1 MISEKKLK
9 AFVLGGV
16 GRRGSTKKDVEE
28 AKQKE
33 EKEAVGKAYQE
44 FVDTF
49 QGSGTGKTW
58 IKAGTF
64 DAGKQKHD
72 SSGKGSLYR
81 PKSKLSSMDKE
92 MSHGSVESSKS
103 TSSGASASSGGGSG
117 GGGGGSSSST
127 YRRPEKPGSKKKIQ
141 EKKKSN
147 LESFKEELKAI
158 QEEREERHRVK
169 SMLKSSSSTTTPP
182 APPGPTIV
190 EPVPV
195 PVPSPPLCSGKDQRN
210 ALDCGDPTSTNLYL
224 GNLSPR
230 LTEQQLMEIFGK
242 YGPLASIK
250 IMWPRTEDEKSRG
263 RNCGFVAYMSR
274 VDGERALNNLSGKD
288 VDGFE
293 MKMGWGKPVPIPL
306 FPLYIPP
313 KLLKLTLPPPTTGLP
328 FNCQCSEE
336 QLNKSHNYNPP
347 KNASDQEK
355 FDKLLFRS
363 TVKVVI
369 PTDRTKLCLINRM
382 IEFVIREGPMFE
394 AMIMNREMNNPNFR
408 FLFENKSHDH
418 IYYRWRL
425 YSIMQGDSKENWST
439 DDFRMFKGGS
449 IWKPPPLNLFAAGVP
464 EELLDDDVII
474 PQRRNNKTSDPPNPK
489 KEDSEEYQEEL
500 ARNNKRGLSDSQ
512 RDRFEEMLRNLVPDR
527 NPIAESMVWCIEHA
541 DAGEEIV
548 DCIYESLSIPETPLA
563 KKIARLYL
571 ISDILHNCSVKGITN
586 VSYFRKG
593 FQVKLPEVFDHLY
606 ECHKS
611 IESRIKAE
619 SFKQRIMLCFRA
631 WEDWALYPQDFLINL
646 QNKFLGL
653 MGDQYMVNDVTPTQ
667 IDEGSDEEDV
677 DGIPLDGAALLKSAA
692 KTESD
697 KVKLPITKDSDD
709 SDLDGAPLDDPS
721 SLNPSSNRGGVC
733 LPSKWETVDPE
744 DVQAQAVTSKWDIF
758 DEYDKEKQKKREED
772 DDDIDGIPMQLDDD
786 EIDMRV
792 SESRRSKLR
801 DIEIKVMSFQ
811 DELETGKKP
820 SKSGW
825 TISEQVEH
833 FRKKLMRKEFRS
845 VEDDER
851 HSRSRKRKNSKRKGG
866 RSSSSSRSR
875 SRERSRRRRRRSSS
889 SNSSSA
895 YESSKKSRSKSPRKS
910 SRRSRSR
917 SPKKHKKKRH

>member
-44 FVDTF
+44 FVDT
-49 QGSGTGKTW
+49 
-58 IKAGTF
+58 
-64 DAGKQKHD
+64 
-72 SSGKGSLYR
+72 SGKGSLYR

-117 GGGGGSSSST
+117 SGGGSSSSSST

-158 QEEREERHRVK
+158 QEGKRRA
-169 SMLKSSSSTTTPP
+169 SSS
-182 APPGPTIV
+182 PPGPTIV

-500 ARNNKRGLSDSQ
+500 AQ
-512 RDRFEEMLRNLVPDR
+512 IVFEEMLRNLVPDR

-721 SLNPSSNRGGVC
+721 SLNPSSNRGVSGF

-744 DVQAQAVTSKWDIF
+744 DVQAQAVT
-758 DEYDKEKQKKREED
+758 EED

-801 DIEIKVMSFQ
+801 DIEIKDGQYQNRSSIFA
-811 DELETGKKP
+811 
-820 SKSGW
+820 
-825 TISEQVEH
+825 
-833 FRKKLMRKEFRS
+833 KKLMRKEFRS

-851 HSRSRKRKNSKRKGG
+851 HSRSRKRKKTQKEKVVVVQVHRDQDPG
-866 RSSSSSRSR
+866 R
-875 SRERSRRRRRRSSS
+875 EAVEEEDAVVRRIVVLQEAALIDR
-889 SNSSSA
+889 
-895 YESSKKSRSKSPRKS
+895 
-910 SRRSRSR
+910 
-917 SPKKHKKKRH
+917 